1 MGIQSQPTNM
11 NGDGR
16 VNKEQQLERRLDK
29 SRNFNNLNAD
39 QYDHGLNRE
48 TWCTVERTSFAAHT
62 RFTRRHYN
70 EANASSVFTQS
81 TDFVDDRK
89 SNLTIGQYPEKRH
102 FPGKSN
108 VSQQQRSFH
117 EVEKNSDLTSKHVNN
132 F

>member
-1 MGIQSQPTNM
+1 MGIQSQHTNM

-16 VNKEQQLERRLDK
+16 VFHINKEQQLERRLDK
-29 SRNFNNLNAD
+29 SRNFNNLNAA

-62 RFTRRHYN
+62 RFTRKHYN

-81 TDFVDDRK
+81 TDFVDDQTRT
-89 SNLTIGQYPEKRH
+89 NLTPGQYPEKRH

-108 VSQQQRSFH
+108 VSQQQRSFD
-117 EVEKNSDLTSKHVNN
+117 EVEKAEVEKKQ
-132 F
+132 